1 MINLMLQI
9 LAGGGL
15 LLLKMVTRLVSPVLF
30 LLLAGAI
37 LAICVGQGL
46 FLLLVDK
53 EYRSALFTSESDKQ
67 KLKGG
72 GG

>member
-1 MINLMLQI
+1 MLQI

-15 LLLKMVTRLVSPVLF
+15 LMVKMIVRLVSPVLF
-30 LLLAGAI
+30 LLLAGLI
-37 LAICVGQGL
+37 LVICVAQGL

-53 EYRSALFTSESDKQ
+53 EYRSALFMSESDKQ